1 MAVHQHNIR
10 VVMYSSEELLYVYML
25 LMNIKGFVNNLLIF
39 FIICWFN
46 RLFRIVYIIYTSF
59 ENIFF
64 PSVGGLTD
72 YYELYM
78 YIVGRDENFTS
89 VGKKLSQ
96 RKRFFVFMQ

>member
-1 MAVHQHNIR
+1 MKSIIIATIR
-10 VVMYSSEELLYVYML
+10 MML

-78 YIVGRDENFTS
+78 YIVGRDENFYIS
-89 VGKKLSQ
+89 WKKIKSE
-96 RKRFFVFMQ
+96 KKVFVFMQ